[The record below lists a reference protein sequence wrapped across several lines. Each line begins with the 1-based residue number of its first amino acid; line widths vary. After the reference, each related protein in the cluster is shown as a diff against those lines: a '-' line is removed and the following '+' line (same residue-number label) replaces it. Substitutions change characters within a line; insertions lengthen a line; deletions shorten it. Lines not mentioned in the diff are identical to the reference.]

1 MYLII
6 YQIYSCLKDII
17 LDRSALEIFHPR
29 HILDTDRLRTGFSV
43 VHKDPDAYY
52 EEESIVEASPVS
64 TSQTPNEQDRYQRIL
79 NLYQTSSSKS
89 SSRSIE
95 DDFDDDDDDDDDED
109 DDDDDDDICGHSMQR
124 PGEGAVYYSNVFS
137 CCASLC
143 TRRTLHF
150 TRCTSH
156 LTHHNSCVPSS
167 RLFPPPNNSNAA
179 LKCGINLCR
188 CT

>member
-89 SSRSIE
+89 SSRSIDDDFDDDFDDDDDDDDEDNE
-95 DDFDDDDDDDDDED
+95 DDDDDDDDDDDED
-109 DDDDDDDICGHSMQR
+109 DNDDDDDEDDDDYDDYDDDDDDDDDYDEDDDDNDMYKNNNIKKIQ
-124 PGEGAVYYSNVFS
+124 Y
-137 CCASLC
+137 
-143 TRRTLHF
+143 RRI
-150 TRCTSH
+150 
-156 LTHHNSCVPSS
+156 
-167 RLFPPPNNSNAA
+167 
-179 LKCGINLCR
+179 INDDEE
-188 CT
+188 